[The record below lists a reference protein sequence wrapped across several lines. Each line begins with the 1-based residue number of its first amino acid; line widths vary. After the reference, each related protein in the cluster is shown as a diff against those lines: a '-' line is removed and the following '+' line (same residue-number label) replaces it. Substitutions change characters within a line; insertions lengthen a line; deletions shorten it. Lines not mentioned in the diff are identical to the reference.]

1 MSTKSNRKEE
11 FEELI
16 STHQHRIYGYIY
28 ALLRDAADAQDVFQQ
43 TTIILWKKFDQFDL
57 GTSFFSWAATVARF
71 EALNFAKYRRRSR
84 VYFDQDLMEQLA
96 VDADAM
102 KEEILESRRVA
113 LRCCLDKLSKSDRKM
128 IDNRYLH
135 GLGSRQIADILGRS
149 STSVCNSLS
158 RIRQTLL
165 SCIDRNITRESL
177 P

>member
-1 MSTKSNRKEE
+1 MQGNSERTKA
-11 FEELI
+11 FEELLGL
-16 STHQHRIYGYIY
+16 HQHRIYGYIY
-28 ALLRDAADAQDVFQQ
+28 ALLRDTSDAQDVFQQ

-71 EALNFAKYRRRSR
+71 EALNFSKYRRRSR
-84 VYFDQDLMEQLA
+84 IYFDQDLMEQLA

-102 KEEILESRRVA
+102 QEELLEARRTA

-135 GLGSRQIADILGRS
+135 GLGSPQIADILGRS

-165 SCIDRNITRESL
+165 SCIDRNVT
-177 P
+177 